1 MTLTE
6 ARRVTLRQFALL
18 TNAYCQLEGKTTDQT
33 NKTTN
38 KNNSIQTLNF

>member
-18 TNAYCQLEGKTTDQT
+18 TNAYCQLEGKTMDQT
-33 NKTTN
+33 SKTTN